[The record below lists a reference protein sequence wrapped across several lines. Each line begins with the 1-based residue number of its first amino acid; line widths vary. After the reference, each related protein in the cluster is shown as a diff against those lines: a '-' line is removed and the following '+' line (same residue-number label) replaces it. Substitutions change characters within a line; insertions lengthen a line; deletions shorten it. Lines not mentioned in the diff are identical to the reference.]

1 MTKKIIDLSMIL
13 EEGMISFPQPWH
25 PIVEIVQLGRHE
37 VEGRETRKITMG
49 THTGTHIDAP
59 RHFIPDAPTV
69 DEIPLDQ
76 INGLAS
82 VVNLTAFG
90 PGQEVG
96 LSDLEKALGD
106 RSAERVLLRFDWER
120 MIGSLDYYYKSPYLS
135 EDAAKWLI
143 EKGCKLLGM
152 DTPMP
157 DNPEN
162 GRGCTKDSPNHKILL
177 GAGAILVEYM
187 VNLSAID
194 RDEVNI
200 IVAPIKVK
208 EGDGAPARV
217 FAILD

>member
-37 VEGRETRKITMG
+37 IEGRETRKITMG

-76 INGLAS
+76 MNGLAS
-82 VVNLTAFG
+82 VVNLTDFG

-143 EKGCKLLGM
+143 KKGCKLLGM

-177 GAGAILVEYM
+177 GGGAILVEYM
-187 VNLSAID
+187 INISAID
-194 RDEVNI
+194 RDIINI

>member
-25 PIVEIVQLGRHE
+25 PVVEIVQLGRHE
-37 VEGRETRKITMG
+37 IEGRETRKITMG

-59 RHFIPDAPTV
+59 RHFIPDAQTV

-76 INGLAS
+76 MNGLAS
-82 VVNLTAFG
+82 VVNLTDFG

-162 GRGCTKDSPNHKILL
+162 GRGCTKDSPNHIILL
-177 GAGAILVEYM
+177 GGGAILVEYM

-200 IVAPIKVK
+200 IVAPLKVK

>member
-37 VEGRETRKITMG
+37 IEGRETRKITMG

-76 INGLAS
+76 MNGLAS
-82 VVNLTAFG
+82 VVNLTDFG

-120 MIGSLDYYYKSPYLS
+120 MTGSLDYYYKSPYLS

-162 GRGCTKDSPNHKILL
+162 GRGCSKDSPNHKILL
-177 GAGAILVEYM
+177 GGGAILVEYM

>member
-1 MTKKIIDLSMIL
+1 MSIKIVDLSMVL

-49 THTGTHIDAP
+49 TNTGTHIDSP
-59 RHFIPDAPTV
+59 RHFIPNGKTV
-69 DEIPLDQ
+69 DDIPLDQ
-76 INGLAS
+76 INGRAS
-82 VVNLTAFG
+82 VVDLTAFG
-90 PGQEVG
+90 PGDQVEVN
-96 LSDLEKALGD
+96 DLVKALGK
-106 RSAERVLLRFDWER
+106 RSAKRVLLRFDWEK

-135 EDAAKWLI
+135 EDAALWLI
-143 EKGCKLLGM
+143 DKGCVLVGM

-177 GAGAILVEYM
+177 GGGAILVEYM
-187 VNLSAID
+187 VNLASLD
-194 RDEVNI
+194 RDIVTI
-200 IVAPIKVK
+200 IVAPLKVK

>member
-76 INGLAS
+76 MNGLAS

-143 EKGCKLLGM
+143 EKGGKLLGM

-177 GAGAILVEYM
+177 GGGAILVEYM

>member
-25 PIVEIVQLGRHE
+25 PVVEIVQLGRHE
-37 VEGRETRKITMG
+37 IEGRETRKITMG

-59 RHFIPDAPTV
+59 RHFIPDAQTV

-76 INGLAS
+76 MNGLAS
-82 VVNLTAFG
+82 VVNLTDFG

-162 GRGCTKDSPNHKILL
+162 GRGCTKYSPNHIILL
-177 GAGAILVEYM
+177 GGGAILVEYM

-194 RDEVNI
+194 RDEVNYKDFFTN
-200 IVAPIKVK
+200 PNSN
-208 EGDGAPARV
+208 
-217 FAILD
+217 

>member
-37 VEGRETRKITMG
+37 IEGRETRKITMG

-76 INGLAS
+76 MNGLAS

-120 MIGSLDYYYKSPYLS
+120 MTGSLDYYHKSPYLS

-177 GAGAILVEYM
+177 GGGAILVEYM

>member
-76 INGLAS
+76 MNGLAS
-82 VVNLTAFG
+82 VLNLTDFG

-143 EKGCKLLGM
+143 ENGCKLLGM

-177 GAGAILVEYM
+177 GGGAILVEYM

-194 RDEVNI
+194 RDIVNI
-200 IVAPIKVK
+200 IVAPIKVR

>member
-76 INGLAS
+76 MNGLAS
-82 VVNLTAFG
+82 VLNLTDFG

-143 EKGCKLLGM
+143 ENGCKLLGM

-177 GAGAILVEYM
+177 GGGAILVEYM

-194 RDEVNI
+194 RDIVNI

>member
-37 VEGRETRKITMG
+37 IEGRETRKITMG

-76 INGLAS
+76 MNGLAS

-120 MIGSLDYYYKSPYLS
+120 MTGSLDYYHKSPYLS

-162 GRGCTKDSPNHKILL
+162 GRGCSKDSPNHKILL
-177 GAGAILVEYM
+177 GGGAILVEYM

>member
-37 VEGRETRKITMG
+37 IEGRETRKITMG

-76 INGLAS
+76 MNGLAS
-82 VVNLTAFG
+82 VVNLTDFG

-120 MIGSLDYYYKSPYLS
+120 MTGSLDYYYKSPYLS

-177 GAGAILVEYM
+177 GGGAILVEYM

-194 RDEVNI
+194 RDVVNI

>member
-1 MTKKIIDLSMIL
+1 
-13 EEGMISFPQPWH
+13 
-25 PIVEIVQLGRHE
+25 
-37 VEGRETRKITMG
+37 MG

-76 INGLAS
+76 MNGLAS

-177 GAGAILVEYM
+177 GGGAILVEYM

>member
-25 PIVEIVQLGRHE
+25 PVVEIVQLGRHE
-37 VEGRETRKITMG
+37 IEGRETRKITMG

-76 INGLAS
+76 MNGLAS

-120 MIGSLDYYYKSPYLS
+120 MTGSLDYYHKSPYLS

-162 GRGCTKDSPNHKILL
+162 GRGCTKDSPNHIILL
-177 GAGAILVEYM
+177 GGGAILVEYM

-200 IVAPIKVK
+200 IVAPLKVK

>member
-49 THTGTHIDAP
+49 THTRTHIDAP

-76 INGLAS
+76 MNGLAS
-82 VVNLTAFG
+82 VVNLTDFG
-90 PGQEVG
+90 PGEEVG

-177 GAGAILVEYM
+177 GGGAILVEYM

-194 RDEVNI
+194 RDVVNI

>member
-25 PIVEIVQLGRHE
+25 PVVEIVQLGRHE
-37 VEGRETRKITMG
+37 IEGRETRKITMG

-59 RHFIPDAPTV
+59 RHFIPDAQTV

-76 INGLAS
+76 MNGLAS
-82 VVNLTAFG
+82 VVNLTDFG

-162 GRGCTKDSPNHKILL
+162 GRGCTKDSPNHIILL
-177 GAGAILVEYM
+177 GGGAILVEYM

-194 RDEVNI
+194 RDVVNI

>member
-76 INGLAS
+76 MNGLAS
-82 VVNLTAFG
+82 VVNLTDFG
-90 PGQEVG
+90 PGEEVG

-120 MIGSLDYYYKSPYLS
+120 MTGS
-135 EDAAKWLI
+135 
-143 EKGCKLLGM
+143 
-152 DTPMP
+152 
-157 DNPEN
+157 
-162 GRGCTKDSPNHKILL
+162 
-177 GAGAILVEYM
+177 
-187 VNLSAID
+187 
-194 RDEVNI
+194 
-200 IVAPIKVK
+200 
-208 EGDGAPARV
+208 
-217 FAILD
+217 

>member
-76 INGLAS
+76 MNGLAS

-120 MIGSLDYYYKSPYLS
+120 MTGSLDYYHKSPYLS

-162 GRGCTKDSPNHKILL
+162 GRGCSKDSPNHKILL
-177 GAGAILVEYM
+177 GGGAILVEYM